1 MKAGSNRSAAQKVIP
16 HHFRTMAIPSLI
28 TPAISSMRMKALINW
43 SIPYRSIVSSVQWYG
58 DELIVNSGMRTEFY
72 VYDTDGQLLA
82 SYAYNDMDESIF
94 LGYRIYKYSFND
106 FWFA

>member
-1 MKAGSNRSAAQKVIP
+1 M
-16 HHFRTMAIPSLI
+16 
-28 TPAISSMRMKALINW
+28 
-43 SIPYRSIVSSVQWYG
+43 
-58 DELIVNSGMRTEFY
+58 IVNSGMRTEFY